1 MSRRSRFPSGQT
13 FFGLS
18 PEDKES
24 IILEPL
30 FLLMYYGG
38 FTYKEAYNL
47 PVVYKRWFIDRIG
60 REIKGPEDPND
71 PSANNGRSRA
81 YHHNTPDIASLQGQR
96 SNVPSR
102 LRRF

>member
-1 MSRRSRFPSGQT
+1 MEQT
-13 FFGLS
+13 FFGLR
-18 PEDKES
+18 PEDKED

-47 PVVYKRWFIDRIG
+47 PVAYKQWFIARISK
-60 REIKGPEDPND
+60 EIKGPVDPND
-71 PSANNGRSRA
+71 PNSNNGRSRA
-81 YHHNTPDIASLQGQR
+81 AHHNPPDVASLQGQR
-96 SNVPSR
+96 PNVPSR